1 MQQFQKRP
9 AWFNF
14 LIPYYAA
21 QEIVVNIIPL
31 YILYLGGNVIEVG
44 YALALYN
51 IIPIFTSIISGRLSD
66 ITGMRRNLITVS
78 LGITLIAF
86 FIMYFVKTIA
96 GVIIATALFSFG
108 FSFAIPVIGLL
119 LTETLPKNM
128 WGQGNSWSFMFML
141 IGYIVGMIPTIIVS
155 IIFPIFY
162 GFYIIAVYLIFAFL
176 FNYFYIK
183 DPPVAFERRSEVRN
197 FNLFL
202 HRILKWPAMTLR
214 APRLS
219 DFKILKTMKSSV
231 SLQLPIII
239 ASSSMFFLAT
249 NIFFTSYSPY
259 LVYNKIPY
267 WMVLTVSTYILIVN
281 SVGML
286 PKIRQKAQQA
296 DIAFIVDMLLIRVI
310 GAISAS
316 IVASYVYGMGS
327 FYITFLI
334 FTILGLA
341 YTPIY
346 VGLSSLLYYNLPT
359 INQGATLGVYS
370 SFVNLSLFLGSL
382 FSGYISYYA
391 GYSFTFFVAALFF
404 MFSAIILEWFYKVH
418 EREF

>member
-1 MQQFQKRP
+1 MQKTQKRP
-9 AWFNF
+9 SWFNF

-21 QEIVVNIIPL
+21 QEIVVNIVPL

-51 IIPIFTSIISGRLSD
+51 IIPIFTSIVSGRLAD
-66 ITGMRRNLITVS
+66 VTGMRRSMITASLI
-78 LGITLIAF
+78 ITLIAF
-86 FIMYFVKTIA
+86 FIMYFIKTIL
-96 GVIIATALFSFG
+96 GIIIATTLFSFG

-141 IGYIVGMIPTIIVS
+141 TGYIVGMIPTILVS
-155 IIFPIFY
+155 IKLPIFY
-162 GFYIIAVYLIFAFL
+162 GLYIIFSYLMLAFL
-176 FNYFYIK
+176 FNYFYVK

-219 DFKILKTMKSSV
+219 DFKILKGMKSSV

-239 ASSSMFFLAT
+239 AASSMFFLAT
-249 NIFFTSYSPY
+249 NLFFTSYSPY
-259 LVYNKIPY
+259 LVYNKVPY
-267 WMVLTVSTYILIVN
+267 WMVLTASTYILIVN

-296 DIAFIVDMLLIRVI
+296 DVAFIVDMLLIRVI

-316 IVASYVYGMGS
+316 IVASYVYGIGS

-334 FTILGLA
+334 FTMLGLA

-382 FSGYISYYA
+382 FSGYISYYE

>member
-1 MQQFQKRP
+1 MQPSPKRP

-21 QEIVVNIIPL
+21 QEIVVNIVPL

-51 IIPIFTSIISGRLSD
+51 IVPIFTSILSGRLSD
-66 ITGMRRNLITVS
+66 VTGMRRNLITIS

-86 FIMYFVKTIA
+86 LIMYFVKTIA
-96 GVIIATALFSFG
+96 GVIIATTLFSFG

-141 IGYIVGMIPTIIVS
+141 TGYIAGMIPTIIVS
-155 IIFPIFY
+155 IKFPIFY
-162 GFYIIAVYLIFAFL
+162 GLYIIIMYLMLAFL
-176 FNYFYIK
+176 FNYLYVK
-183 DPPVAFERRSEVRN
+183 DPPIAFERRSEVRN

-219 DFKILKTMKSSV
+219 DFKILKSMKSSV
-231 SLQLPIII
+231 ALQLPVII
-239 ASSSMFFLAT
+239 AASSMFFLAT
-249 NIFFTSYSPY
+249 NLFFTSYSPY

-281 SVGML
+281 SIGML
-286 PKIRQKAQQA
+286 PKIRQRAQKA
-296 DIAFIVDMLLIRVI
+296 DVAFIVDMLLIRVI

-316 IVASYVYGMGS
+316 VVASYVYGMGS

-382 FSGYISYYA
+382 FSGYISYYG
-391 GYSFTFFVAALFF
+391 GYSFTFFVAGLFF